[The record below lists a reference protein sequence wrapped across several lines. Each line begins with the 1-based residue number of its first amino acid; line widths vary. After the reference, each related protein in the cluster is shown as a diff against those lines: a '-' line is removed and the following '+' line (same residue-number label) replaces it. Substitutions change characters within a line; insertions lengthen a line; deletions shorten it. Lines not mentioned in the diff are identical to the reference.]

1 MIWLSKCQP
10 SAGPV
15 LSGRIKDVKWNPPE
29 VGSWKLNVDAA
40 TLYKDRSI
48 GLGIIIRNG
57 LGGVSAAKSTHLK
70 AMYSPIIAEALAVW
84 HGLLLAGDHGL
95 TPCLIELDSLQV
107 VEMINKGIP
116 PMSDVGPIISMICG
130 FLRMH
135 LGCGISHI
143 PRNANFVAHS
153 LAKAVLSLDS
163 DCYWLE
169 CCPPC
174 VERLVLLEASG

>member
-1 MIWLSKCQP
+1 MVTLKDKGRQRRNSSVGILVLAFKRASNFLDEWLSGQP

-40 TLYKDRSI
+40 TLYKYRSI

-84 HGLLLAGDHGL
+84 HVIA
-95 TPCLIELDSLQV
+95 
-107 VEMINKGIP
+107 
-116 PMSDVGPIISMICG
+116 VGWSAALP
-130 FLRMH
+130 
-135 LGCGISHI
+135 
-143 PRNANFVAHS
+143 
-153 LAKAVLSLDS
+153 
-163 DCYWLE
+163 
-169 CCPPC
+169 